1 MPEALPP
8 GISIASFSE
17 GYRKYFEVV
26 PATTPELKWHNFH
39 LRHKVYADEL
49 GWEPRRADGIAT
61 DDYDRHAVH
70 CLVRAVATHAF
81 VGGARLVLPDPE
93 HPTAP
98 LPFETACGAALDRR
112 IVDIAALDRARIA
125 EMSLLTVA
133 ANYRRRPGEA
143 AQAFVI
149 DDDFGITPRIR
160 LPYLTLGL
168 YLGLI
173 ALARTRGIATL
184 FMLAEPQLAHSIA
197 HLGVAIVPI
206 GGAIDHHGERFP
218 SMIDVGAVVV
228 GLAPYIRP
236 FFDTI
241 ADDIER
247 ALYSPA

>member
-81 VGGARLVLPDPE
+81 VGGARLVLP
-93 HPTAP
+93 T
-98 LPFETACGAALDRR
+98 AALDRS
-112 IVDIAALDRARIA
+112 RIA

-197 HLGVAIVPI
+197 HLGVAIVP
-206 GGAIDHHGERFP
+206 GASLLIACAAAA
-218 SMIDVGAVVV
+218 VAVVA
-228 GLAPYIRP
+228 GYRSAAPSTTTVNVFPR
-236 FFDTI
+236 
-241 ADDIER
+241 
-247 ALYSPA
+247 

>member
-1 MPEALPP
+1 MPEVLPP

-39 LRHKVYADEL
+39 LRHEVYAEEL
-49 GWEPRRADGIAT
+49 GWEPRRADGVAT
-61 DDYDRHAVH
+61 DEYDDHSLH

-93 HPTAP
+93 HPAAP
-98 LPFETACGAALDRR
+98 LPFETACGATLDRD
-112 IVDIAALDRARIA
+112 IVDTAAIDRSRIA
-125 EMSLLTVA
+125 EMSRLAVA
-133 ANYRRRPGEA
+133 AGYRRRPGDA
-143 AQAFVI
+143 GQAFII
-149 DDDFGITPRIR
+149 DDDFGIAPRVR

-173 ALARTRGIATL
+173 ALARMRGIRTL
-184 FMLAEPQLAHSIA
+184 FMLTEPRLAQSVA
-197 HLGVAIVPI
+197 HLGIEVVPI
-206 GGAIDHHGERFP
+206 GAATKHDDERFP
-218 SMIDVGAVVV
+218 SMLSIDGVVA
-228 GLAPYIRP
+228 GLAPYVRP

-247 ALYSPA
+247 ALRTPV

>member
-93 HPTAP
+93 HPAAP

-112 IVDIAALDRARIA
+112 IVDTAALDRSRIA
-125 EMSLLTVA
+125 EMSRLTVA